1 MDENE
6 VEYLSTITD
15 QDQKIKEVARLFTG
29 EKPSIFTPV
38 NKDCRGYTNCFK
50 CTKCGAN
57 IYTADYSRGLEYSFC
72 PYCGEAD

>member
-6 VEYLSTITD
+6 IEYLSTIP
-15 QDQKIKEVARLFTG
+15 DQKTVRTISSL
-29 EKPSIFTPV
+29 FTPV

-50 CTKCGAN
+50 CAKCGAN
-57 IYTADYSRGLEYSFC
+57 IYTADYSKACEFNFC